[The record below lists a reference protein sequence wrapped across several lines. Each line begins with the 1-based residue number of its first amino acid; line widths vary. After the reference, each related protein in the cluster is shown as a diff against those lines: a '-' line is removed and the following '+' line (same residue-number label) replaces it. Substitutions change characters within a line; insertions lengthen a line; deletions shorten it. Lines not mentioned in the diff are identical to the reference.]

1 MAAER
6 DWSSLPSDM
15 LALVLERLGWSS
27 HPSFALTCRHWRS
40 AVSPFYPAWI
50 TPLLL
55 SSAAPVGRATIRYYS
70 PYFEV
75 IMQKAASS
83 NDATRIF
90 CSNEQRITLFS
101 PFSIS
106 QIDLLTSVAYELS
119 CTPHYSY
126 DFIVYDD
133 GSRRVY
139 CVNTTLALQL
149 TRSTERSST
158 WKQGHS

>member
-27 HPSFALTCRHWRS
+27 HPRLRADVPALALRRV
-40 AVSPFYPAWI
+40 ALYPAWI

-55 SSAAPVGRATIRYYS
+55 SCADVVGRTNIRYYS

-90 CSNEQRITLFS
+90 CSNEQRLTLFS

-106 QIDLLTSVAYELS
+106 QIDLLTSVAYELP

-149 TRSTERSST
+149 ARSTERSST

>member
-27 HPSFALTCRHWRS
+27 HPRLRADVPALALHRV
-40 AVSPFYPAWI
+40 A
-50 TPLLL
+50 LL
-55 SSAAPVGRATIRYYS
+55 SSVDHPASTQLRGCHRPNQH
-70 PYFEV
+70 
-75 IMQKAASS
+75 QKASSS

-90 CSNEQRITLFS
+90 CSNEKRLTLFS

-106 QIDLLTSVAYELS
+106 QIDLLTSVAYELP